1 MLTAGSRFRL
11 DRLRVQRMAHEAE
24 MIETHSGIAG
34 LLYVLAAAHGARV
47 TNLDTTL
54 GKRAAR
60 VLTAGTG
67 VTPGPCRRVPPEQA
81 ASATPALHTARRE

>member
-60 VLTAGTG
+60 VLTAGTA
-67 VTPGPCRRVPPEQA
+67 VTPCRRVPPEQA